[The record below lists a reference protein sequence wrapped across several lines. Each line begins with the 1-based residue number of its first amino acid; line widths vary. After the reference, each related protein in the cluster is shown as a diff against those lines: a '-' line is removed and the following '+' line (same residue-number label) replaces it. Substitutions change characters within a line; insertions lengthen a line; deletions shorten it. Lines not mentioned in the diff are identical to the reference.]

1 MHDNLIYIRLNKSR
15 RKEMAILNIKA
26 LMALSAADVA
36 NELWRW
42 ESPLMG
48 GADEAMATYP
58 AIDWVNELS
67 SDELSFVAKGL
78 ESLGAVMSQNSIADH
93 TASDD
98 AVLSILKRV
107 NPDKAESLVQAQI
120 QAWNKA
126 AIAAVAATNSAVVCG
141 DEIEGYLKIEIF
153 RGADGGDAI
162 ASAIAK
168 FGEAAIVQH
177 AVAQITT
184 TKQWWDFADY
194 LKGDAYKMADD
205 AYNAAIAK

>member
-1 MHDNLIYIRLNKSR
+1 MVDILIIGNK
-15 RKEMAILNIKA
+15 KALGGAKTMINIQA
-26 LMALSAADVA
+26 LMALSATDVA
-36 NELWRW
+36 TELWHW

-48 GADEAMATYP
+48 GADEPMATYP
-58 AIDWVNELS
+58 AIDWTTELSPNELS
-67 SDELSFVAKGL
+67 SVAKGL
-78 ESLGAVMSQNSIADH
+78 ESLGTVLTNNAVANH

-98 AVLSILKRV
+98 AVLTILRMV

-120 QAWNKA
+120 EAWNKA
-126 AIAAVAATNSAVVCG
+126 AVEAVAATKSAVVCG
-141 DEIEGYLKIEIF
+141 DEIEGYLKTEMF

-162 ASAIAK
+162 ASAIVK

>member
-1 MHDNLIYIRLNKSR
+1 
-15 RKEMAILNIKA
+15 MAINIKA
-26 LMALSAADVA
+26 LMALSAANVA
-36 NELWRW
+36 PELWHW

-48 GADEAMATYP
+48 GADEPMATYP

-78 ESLGAVMSQNSIADH
+78 ESLGAVMSQNSIADR

-98 AVLSILKRV
+98 AVLTILGRV

-120 QAWNKA
+120 CAWNKA
-126 AIAAVAATNSAVVCG
+126 AIAAVAATKSAMVCG

-162 ASAIAK
+162 ASAISK
-168 FGEAAIVQH
+168 FGEDAIVQH

-194 LKGDAYKMADD
+194 LKGDAYNLVDD

>member
-1 MHDNLIYIRLNKSR
+1 MTVI
-15 RKEMAILNIKA
+15 NIQA
-26 LMALSAADVA
+26 LMALSAANVA
-36 NELWRW
+36 TELWHW

-48 GADEAMATYP
+48 GPDEPMATYP
-58 AIDWVNELS
+58 QIDLSELTT
-67 SDELSFVAKGL
+67 DELTQLVKQIEHQGMTLA
-78 ESLGAVMSQNSIADH
+78 NSGIADH
-93 TASDD
+93 EASDD
-98 AVLSILKRV
+98 EILIALGSV
-107 NPDKAESLVQAQI
+107 NESKKWTIVDRQCDEWNLLAE
-120 QAWNKA
+120 A
-126 AIAAVAATNSAVVCG
+126 AIAKHNIVIGNDDDIDGFIKT
-141 DEIEGYLKIEIF
+141 EIF

-194 LKGDAYKMADD
+194 LKGDAYNLVDD

>member
-1 MHDNLIYIRLNKSR
+1 MIDIQ
-15 RKEMAILNIKA
+15 A

-36 NELWRW
+36 NELWHW

-48 GADEAMATYP
+48 GPDEPVATYP
-58 AIDWVNELS
+58 QIDFVSELTT
-67 SDELSFVAKGL
+67 DELTQLVKQIERQGMMLA
-78 ESLGAVMSQNSIADH
+78 NSGIADH
-93 TASDD
+93 EASDD
-98 AVLSILKRV
+98 EILIALGSV
-107 NPDKAESLVQAQI
+107 NESKKWEIVDRQCDEWNLLAE
-120 QAWNKA
+120 A
-126 AIAAVAATNSAVVCG
+126 AIAKHNIVIGNDDDIDGFIKT
-141 DEIEGYLKIEIF
+141 EIF

-162 ASAIAK
+162 ASAISK
-168 FGEAAIVQH
+168 FGEDAIVQH

>member
-1 MHDNLIYIRLNKSR
+1 
-15 RKEMAILNIKA
+15 MAVINIQA
-26 LMALSAADVA
+26 LMALSAANVA
-36 NELWRW
+36 TELWHW

-48 GADEAMATYP
+48 GPDEPMATYP
-58 AIDWVNELS
+58 QIDLSELTT
-67 SDELSFVAKGL
+67 DELTQLVKQIEHQGMTLA
-78 ESLGAVMSQNSIADH
+78 NSGIADH
-93 TASDD
+93 EASDD
-98 AVLSILKRV
+98 EILIALGSV
-107 NPDKAESLVQAQI
+107 NESKKWEIVDRQCDEWNLLAES
-120 QAWNKA
+120 
-126 AIAAVAATNSAVVCG
+126 AIAKHNIVIGNDDDIDGFIKT
-141 DEIEGYLKIEIF
+141 EIS

-177 AVAQITT
+177 AVAQITI